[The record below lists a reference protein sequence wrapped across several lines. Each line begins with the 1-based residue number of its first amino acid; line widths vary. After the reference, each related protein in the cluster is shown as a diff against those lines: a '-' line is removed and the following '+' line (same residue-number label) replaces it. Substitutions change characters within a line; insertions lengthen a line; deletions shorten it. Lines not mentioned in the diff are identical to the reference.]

1 MENKDSNIYRASSS
15 YILRNIAGQY
25 VLVSVGA
32 EIADFC
38 GIVQLN
44 KSAEVLWTLLQKG
57 ATKQEMVDEL
67 LNCFEI
73 EEAIALDDVNKT
85 IELLEERGMVS
96 HG

>member
-1 MENKDSNIYRASSS
+1 MENLDHNIYKASSS
-15 YILRNIAGQY
+15 YILRNIADQC

-44 KSAEVLWTLLQKG
+44 KSAEILWTVLQKG
-57 ATKQEMVDEL
+57 VTKQEMVNEL
-67 LNCFEI
+67 LNRFEI
-73 EEAIALDDVNKT
+73 EETAALEDVNKT
-85 IELLEERGMVS
+85 IEMLEKRGMVS